1 MSQTPT
7 ARINACGTALPPVKI
22 DQRNALDLLVLHY
35 KNQLSDRGLDVLSQT
50 LSHPSIAAR
59 YFSFDTSAE
68 LVRMRDEDPDDRV
81 ARFTRFSVD
90 LSAKALES
98 ALSRAGLGAE
108 AIDTVIVNTC
118 TGYICPGISTYLTE
132 KFQFAPGVRL
142 YDCVGSGCGGALPN
156 IELARNVIISGGSR
170 NVACIS
176 VEICSATFEMGNDL
190 SLIVSNAIFGDGAAA
205 AIVSSGGAGFS
216 LIDSASIFN
225 PADREQVRFVHRRG
239 RLHNVL
245 SPKLPATIRKTVPP
259 LIRQLLDRHSVQ
271 PAAVKHWAIHPG
283 GSKMLDGI
291 QEELQLTKEQMAESR
306 NVLHDYGN
314 MSSPTVIFAL
324 DRIMQKPP
332 APGER
337 CCMTAYGAGLSA
349 HTCLM
354 QWCAA

>member
-1 MSQTPT
+1 MSHAPI

-22 DQRNALDLLVLHY
+22 EQRRAQELLLFHY
-35 KNQLSDRGLDVLSQT
+35 RDQLSDRGLDVLSQT

-59 YFSFDTSAE
+59 YFSFDNAAD

-90 LSAKALES
+90 LSARALET

-132 KFQFAPGVRL
+132 RFRFAPGVRL

-156 IELARNVIISGGSR
+156 IELARQAVSSGGSKKA
-170 NVACIS
+170 ACIS

-205 AIVSSGGAGFS
+205 AIISSEGAGFS
-216 LIDSASIFN
+216 LIDSASLFD
-225 PADREQVRFVHRRG
+225 PAEREQVRFVHRRG

-245 SPKLPATIRKTVPP
+245 SPKLPTTIRKTVPP
-259 LIRQLLDRHSVQ
+259 LVRQLLGRHAMQ
-271 PAAVKHWAIHPG
+271 PVAVEHWAIHPG
-283 GSKMLDGI
+283 GAKMLEGI
-291 QEELQLTKEQMAESR
+291 QEELQLSNEQMAASR
-306 NVLHDYGN
+306 DVLHGHGN
-314 MSSPTVIFAL
+314 MSSPTVLFAL
-324 DRIMQKPP
+324 DRIMQQSP